1 MGKSV
6 TATLIIGP
14 NVALFDPKQI
24 PKPKKTVWM
33 RWSCFGVYFL
43 FKNARMFFNFSPR
56 LMR

>member
-1 MGKSV
+1 
-6 TATLIIGP
+6 
-14 NVALFDPKQI
+14 
-24 PKPKKTVWM
+24 M